1 MFNSESKLLLH
12 AAVKSTVVNLF
23 HRLYYASFETWMQNT
38 FLGYPIWQS
47 PTDLHIYQE
56 IVSSRRPNFIIQTGV
71 KFGGS
76 ILYFAS
82 LLDLIGAGSD
92 AIVVGID
99 IELKDQA
106 RTLTHP
112 RIRLVEGSSTDPK
125 VVEHVRSLV
134 PKQGG
139 MVVLDSDHHEGHV
152 LAELLLYRQFV
163 DVDQYLVAEDTNIN
177 GRPVFKKYGPGPFEA
192 VGRFLKQDHDFSR
205 DDAAWRRQLF
215 SFHQYG
221 WLRRIR
227 RS

>member
-1 MFNSESKLLLH
+1 MFNSENKLLTL
-12 AAVKSTVVNLF
+12 AIVKSAVANLF

-47 PTDLHIYQE
+47 PNDLHIYQE
-56 IVSSRRPNFIIQTGV
+56 IVSAKRPNFIIQTGV

-82 LLDLIGAGSD
+82 LLDLIGAGPG

-99 IELKDQA
+99 IELKEEA

-112 RIRLVEGSSTDPK
+112 RIRLVEGSSTDPA
-125 VVEHVRSLV
+125 VVEQVRSLL
-134 PKQGG
+134 PRQRG
-139 MVVLDSDHHEGHV
+139 MVVLDSDHHEQHV
-152 LAELLLYRQFV
+152 LDELLLYRQFV

-192 VGRFLKQDHDFSR
+192 VERFLAR
-205 DDAAWRRQLF
+205 DDHFARDNSAWERQLF

-221 WLRRIR
+221 WLRRVKHA
-227 RS
+227 